1 MIEIDYDN
9 KQLHEVFMAQQHA
22 LFITIGRLE
31 ATIESLSSTPE
42 EIELAERLL
51 AVIKRELAPVLKS

>member
-1 MIEIDYDN
+1 MIEIDYKNNNFTEIDN
-9 KQLHEVFMAQQHA
+9 AKSSA

-31 ATIESLSSTPE
+31 VTIESLSSTPE